1 MLDVLIVD
9 DSAVMRAMV
18 HKALQLSGLSLGA
31 VYQAKHGA
39 EGLERLREHP
49 VDLVLVDIN
58 MPVMSGVEM
67 IAEAR
72 ANPATARIPIIV
84 VSSDS
89 SETRVAEL
97 AEQGIGFIRKPFD
110 PATLRATVRRAL
122 EALV

>member
-18 HKALQLSGLSLGA
+18 LKSLQLGGVSLGT
-31 VYQAKHGA
+31 VYQAKNGA
-39 EGLERLREHP
+39 EGLERMREHS

-67 IAEAR
+67 IDQAR
-72 ANPATARIPIIV
+72 ANPATARVPIIV
-84 VSSDS
+84 VSSES
-89 SETRVAEL
+89 SETRRAEL
-97 AEQGIGFIRKPFD
+97 AEKGVEFIHKPFD
-110 PATLRATVRRAL
+110 AATLRVIVRRAM